1 MLKLKLQFSDHL
13 MPKNRLIGKDPDAG
27 KDEVRR
33 RKVQQRMKWLDGII
47 NSMGVG

>member
-1 MLKLKLQFSDHL
+1 MLKLKLQFSDRL